1 MEIVTDFIF
10 LGSKIIGDGDCSH
23 EIKWYLVL
31 RRKAMTDLDSVLKSR
46 DIIFLT
52 KFFCQQSYSFSSSH
66 LWMWELDHK
75 ESWAPK
81 SWCLQTVVLENTLE
95 NPLDGKIKPVNPKGN
110 KPWILI
116 GRTDAEAETPIL
128 WLPDGKSWLTE
139 KDSDAGK
146 DWGQEEKGA
155 TEDEVVGW
163 HHQLNGHESEQTQ
176 GDSEGQGSLACCS
189 LWDCKESDMTEQL
202 NHAIIGQWKG
212 RENLGSTPTYRA
224 NLVFCCLKIDFS

>member
-1 MEIVTDFIF
+1 MFKKLKSWLLVITPWQIDEETMEIVTDFIF
-10 LGSKIIGDGDCSH
+10 LGSKIIVDGDCSH

-52 KFFCQQSYSFSSSH
+52 KFFCRQSYSFSSSH

-128 WLPDGKSWLTE
+128 WLPDGKNRLI
-139 KDSDAGK
+139 GK
-146 DWGQEEKGA
+146 DPDSRKDWRQEKEMV
-155 TEDEVVGW
+155 EDEMVAW
-163 HHQLNGHESEQTQ
+163 HHWLNEHEFEQAL
-176 GDSEGQGSLACCS
+176 GVGEGQGSLPCCS
-189 LWDCKESDMTEQL
+189 TWGCKEPDRTEQL
-202 NHAIIGQWKG
+202 NTTICIYIH
-212 RENLGSTPTYRA
+212 
-224 NLVFCCLKIDFS
+224 F